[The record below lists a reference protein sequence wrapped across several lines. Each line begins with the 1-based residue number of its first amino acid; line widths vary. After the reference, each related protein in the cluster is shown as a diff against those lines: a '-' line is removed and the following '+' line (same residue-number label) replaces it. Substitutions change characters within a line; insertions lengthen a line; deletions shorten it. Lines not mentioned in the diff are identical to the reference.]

1 MKIKKVITALLSVGC
16 LAAVFM
22 SNVETIDT
30 TLKTSISAARS
41 LKGDLSGNGKIDL
54 YDAIEISKYI
64 MGLRTL
70 THTQEIIADYN
81 YDGSVNLYDAIA
93 ISKHIMDS
101 KPAVPSVV
109 YYTKTGK
116 CYHYSNTCNGGT
128 YYACTYNEAIKKGLK
143 PCNKCV
149 N

>member
-1 MKIKKVITALLSVGC
+1 
-16 LAAVFM
+16 M
-22 SNVETIDT
+22 SLIDK
-30 TLKTSISAARS
+30 TLKTSISAAS
-41 LKGDLSGNGKIDL
+41 SIKGDLSGNGKIDL

-101 KPAVPSVV
+101 KPAVPWLF
-109 YYTKTGK
+109 TT
-116 CYHYSNTCNGGT
+116 
-128 YYACTYNEAIKKGLK
+128 LK
-143 PCNKCV
+143 PENVIITATPVTAEHIMLVHIMKLLRKV
-149 N
+149 LNL

>member
-16 LAAVFM
+16 LASVFM
-22 SNVETIDT
+22 SNVETIDK
-30 TLKTSISAARS
+30 TLKTSISAAS
-41 LKGDLSGNGKIDL
+41 SIKGDLSGNGKID
-54 YDAIEISKYI
+54 
-64 MGLRTL
+64 
-70 THTQEIIADYN
+70 
-81 YDGSVNLYDAIA
+81 LYDAIA